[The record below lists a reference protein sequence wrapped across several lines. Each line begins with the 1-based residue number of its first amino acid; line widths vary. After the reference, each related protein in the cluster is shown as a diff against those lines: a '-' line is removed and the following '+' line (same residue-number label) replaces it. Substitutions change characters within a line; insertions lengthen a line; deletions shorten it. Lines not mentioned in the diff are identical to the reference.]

1 MLPIL
6 AQKNMVDTDLL
17 YTQNYLVRAYE
28 IDAQQRMT
36 VPALSR
42 LMQEAALQ
50 NVIQIGM
57 SYWDL
62 EPHHI
67 SWVLTR
73 QQMEVKRLPDLNEP
87 IRIHTYPAGF
97 LRAFAL
103 RDFWVETQEGEP
115 IAQSASTWLLMDTRT
130 RRMANP
136 PDFVLAFN
144 ERMPPREQCLPRIS
158 GQMKKLEAPDFQED
172 YTVHWHDLDFNQHLN
187 NTLYIQWMLDP
198 VPAAVLAE
206 RQLTFLDIEYRA
218 EGQLADALQSEVQEI
233 EAGVYCHRILRPA
246 DGKVLAN
253 AYTRWQ

>member
-1 MLPIL
+1 
-6 AQKNMVDTDLL
+6 MVDTDLL
-17 YTQNYLVRAYE
+17 YTQDYKVRAYE

-62 EPHHI
+62 QAHHI

-73 QQMEVKRLPDLNEP
+73 QQISVQRLPELNEP

-103 RDFWVETQEGEP
+103 RDFWVETQAGESL
-115 IAQSASTWLLMDTRT
+115 AHSASTWLLMDTRT
-130 RRMANP
+130 RRMASP

-144 ERMPPREQCLPRIS
+144 DRMPPRDQCLPRIT
-158 GQMKKLEAPDFQED
+158 GQLEKLDAANYTAD

-198 VPAAVLAE
+198 VPSTVLAKQ
-206 RQLTFLDIEYRA
+206 QLTFLDIEYRA
-218 EGQLADALQSEVQEI
+218 ESQLADLLQSQVQVTET
-233 EAGVYCHRILRPA
+233 EAYCHRILRPA

-253 AYTRWQ
+253 AFTRWS

>member
-1 MLPIL
+1 
-6 AQKNMVDTDLL
+6 MVDSDLL
-17 YTQNYLVRAYE
+17 YTQDYRVRAYE
-28 IDAQQRMT
+28 IDSQQRMT

-50 NVIQIGM
+50 NVIGIGM

-62 EPHHI
+62 QPHRI

-73 QQMEVKRLPDLNEP
+73 QQIHVQRLPALNEP

-103 RDFWVETQEGEP
+103 RDFWVETQQGEP
-115 IAQSASTWLLMDTRT
+115 LAHSASTWLLMDTRT
-130 RRMANP
+130 RRMASP
-136 PDFVLAFN
+136 PGFVLAFN

-158 GQMKKLEAPDFQED
+158 GQMAKLEAKDYD
-172 YTVHWHDLDFNQHLN
+172 AHYTVHWHDLDFNQHLN

-198 VPAAVLAE
+198 VPAATLAE
-206 RQLTFLDIEYRA
+206 RQLQFLDIEYRA
-218 EGQLADALQSEVQEI
+218 EGQLADGLQSEVQETKT
-233 EAGVYCHRILRPA
+233 GTYCHRILRPA

>member
-1 MLPIL
+1 MI
-6 AQKNMVDTDLL
+6 DTDLL
-17 YTQNYLVRAYE
+17 YTQDYQVRAYE

-62 EPHHI
+62 EAHHI

-73 QQMEVKRLPDLNEP
+73 QQLQVQRLPMLNEP
-87 IRIHTYPAGF
+87 IRINTYPAGF

-103 RDFWVETQEGEP
+103 RDFWVETQDGEP
-115 IAQSASTWLLMDTRT
+115 LAHSASTWLLMDTRT
-130 RRMANP
+130 RRMASP

-144 ERMPPREQCLPRIS
+144 KRMPPRDQCLPRIT
-158 GQMKKLEAPDFQED
+158 GQVAKLEKADYQAN

-187 NTLYIQWMLDP
+187 NTLYIQWMMDP
-198 VPAAVLAE
+198 VPSAVLAE
-206 RQLTFLDIEYRA
+206 RQLAFLDIEYRA
-218 EGQLADALQSEVQEI
+218 ESKLADELQAEVQEM
-233 EAGVYCHRILRPA
+233 ETDTYCHRILRPA